1 MEYINN
7 IELQGQVG
15 QIRVTDWEGDRLAS
29 ISLKTERVWNNLDGT
44 KEIET
49 TWFQMQVCEGA
60 LDLPRDLFDNI
71 TNGDFIHVT
80 GSLHFKKYFEEGA
93 RIFPEVIVSTIEK
106 VIPEDHE

>member
-1 MEYINN
+1 MEYINF

-44 KEIET
+44 QEIET
-49 TWFQMQVCEGA
+49 DWFQMHVCEGA
-60 LDLPRDLFDNI
+60 LDLPSDLFDNI

-80 GSLHFKKYFEEGA
+80 GSIHFKRYTAVEYND
-93 RIFPEVIVSTIEK
+93 RMIPEVIVSTIEK
-106 VIPEDHE
+106 VLPE